1 MEDLINRIL
10 EIDEN
15 ARKRL
20 QKAYD
25 EKAHTINSAEKQEE
39 DIRTEVL
46 KRVDG
51 RLEKVEE
58 VEKATA
64 DEKIEIIQKDK
75 ENLISMLD
83 DKYNANHKNWEENI
97 INNIISNN

>member
-58 VEKATA
+58 FEKASA
-64 DEKIEIIQKDK
+64 DEKINIIDKDK
-75 ENLISMLD
+75 QKLISMLD
-83 DKYNANHKNWEENI
+83 EKFNSNHKKWEENI
-97 INNIISNN
+97 IKNIISDN